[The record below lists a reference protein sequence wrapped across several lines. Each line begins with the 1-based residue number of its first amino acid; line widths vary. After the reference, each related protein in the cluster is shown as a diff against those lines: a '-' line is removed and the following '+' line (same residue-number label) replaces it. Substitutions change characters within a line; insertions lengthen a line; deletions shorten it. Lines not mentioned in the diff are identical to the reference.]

1 MKFQTVMLDLHT
13 RIPYAPSEDKFLKY
27 VWQADKLS
35 NLTGK
40 LKPQANAGLFFSI
53 SEGAIKLEVRAL

>member
-1 MKFQTVMLDLHT
+1 MLDLHS

-27 VWQADKLS
+27 VRQADKLS

-53 SEGAIKLEVRAL
+53 SEGAIKL